1 MRISDWSSDVCSS
14 DLLLARWRRRCS
26 EATPKRFS
34 HRAGFGLAWGGLEV
48 LGIAVFAGIALLLG
62 WLLLPALATP
72 RLTLVIVVAAIT
84 KARLVLT
91 IARFIIAPAR
101 PDLRLAPM
109 PDEDA
114 RLVWFWTL
122 AAVVVIAAAHGLRA
136 ILLSPPGATWGG

>member
-1 MRISDWSSDVCSS
+1 MAVALLAGSGGERAVAR
-14 DLLLARWRRRCS
+14 LLARWRRRCS

-84 KARLVLT
+84 QARLVLDRKST
-91 IARFIIAPAR
+91 
-101 PDLRLAPM
+101 RLNSS
-109 PDEDA
+109 
-114 RLVWFWTL
+114 
-122 AAVVVIAAAHGLRA
+122 H
-136 ILLSPPGATWGG
+136 

>member
-48 LGIAVFAGIALLLG
+48 LRIAVFAGIALLIG

-72 RLTLVIVVAAIT
+72 LLTLVIVLSAIT
-84 KARLVLT
+84 KARPVLT
-91 IARFIIAPAR
+91 ISRFLLPPAP
-101 PDLRLAPM
+101 PTIPLAPP
-109 PDEDA
+109 PDPDA
-114 RLVWFWTL
+114 
-122 AAVVVIAAAHGLRA
+122 
-136 ILLSPPGATWGG
+136 S